1 MTHLVTQ
8 GGLPIQRACQSVEL
22 SRASYYRPVANWAQR
37 DATII
42 EALKTLGETQPCW
55 GFWKYVDR
63 LRHTGHRW
71 NHKRL
76 WRVYCP
82 LRLNLP
88 RRTKKRLLV
97 RPRQPLT
104 VIPAPNVVWAMDFM
118 SDTLYGGRRFRTL
131 NILDEGV
138 REILAIE
145 VDTSLPAERV
155 IRVLEPVTPWRGQP
169 QAIRLDNGL
178 EFLADCFASWCADR
192 GITLR
197 YIQPGQPNQNAFV
210 ERGA

>member
-8 GGLPIQRACQSVEL
+8 GGLPIQRACQSVGL
-22 SRASYYRPVANWAQR
+22 SRASYYRPVVNWAQR

-42 EALKTLGETQPCW
+42 EALTTLGETQPRW

-63 LRHTGHRW
+63 LRNTGHRW

-76 WRVYCP
+76 WRVYCH

-88 RRTKKRLLV
+88 RRTKKRFPI
-97 RPRQPLT
+97 RPRQPLA

-131 NILDEGV
+131 NILDEACEKAWPS
-138 REILAIE
+138 RW
-145 VDTSLPAERV
+145 
-155 IRVLEPVTPWRGQP
+155 IRHCRRI
-169 QAIRLDNGL
+169 A
-178 EFLADCFASWCADR
+178 
-192 GITLR
+192 
-197 YIQPGQPNQNAFV
+197 
-210 ERGA
+210 